1 MTRHLLAFAGL
12 AASAA
17 FFVSAAHAAPTGFF
31 FPGGAR
37 EDSVMHAPGSTLDG
51 LSVTQW
57 GMAIDANATAAA
69 QAQTTAS
76 AAIPQGQIGVA
87 DGVAGLDGNARVA
100 SPVWSPSLTSSP
112 QTLGGLQPL
121 VNAGR
126 FPVASSLA
134 SDTDPFQSPDA
145 FYIGGLPTQGWAA
158 DGTATNQTSRPGS
171 LVVAGQPWG
180 PFNGATLESLV
191 MAAGVDAQ
199 NGVCAADWRA
209 GAGHYCGADGVAQY
223 IGVTNVAAMI
233 VGNVSSFTAGSVV
246 LKTALT
252 AEQMSRLRV
261 GMYISTN
268 IVNDT
273 TVPTAATDSWGNTKL
288 AHLNYYLSIISGW
301 SADGTTIYVSGWD
314 IPWGGSHAGGQI
326 PQQITGDAIDV
337 WNSNYGAP
345 VVFIGNPD
353 NGSAHNEYLDYKG
366 YNAGDVSGVFGLAAD
381 MVAGSSTITVN
392 GTPQT
397 VAGYTTNITGAG
409 IAANTTVTAM
419 STTNGVT
426 TITLSTPTVS
436 AEDAS
441 KTSVTVF
448 SSGITGG
455 STLAHM
461 LTGDEIDLRYWATH
475 PNEVHLDGIT
485 IGVDSDSG
493 SPLGRTAL
501 TPDSYLVSLSGDIH
515 NLLVLDGPDDGN
527 IITGHSFYLHGHQGV
542 STVNGNNRPVQT
554 LFGFTGEVDG
564 DSAYNLM
571 GWEKKDLPDT
581 NGINGASFHLG
592 IVDNG
597 YANTLDP
604 SQNGAAEIVWNHNG
618 TNVGGISLCGASGCG
633 LDVRADGLMTTT
645 QQINAQNTIAMTAG
659 NQLQFIPSDNNG
671 YSYWYAPPSVG
682 GLTLSAKTYQGGDA
696 SITGYNGTFTG
707 AVTSTGSITSKA
719 DIDGAN
725 GGFSGNVTAKGTVTG
740 QNITALN
747 GGIVQFYPTATGVP
761 GPYLQAIGSGPATL
775 AAISNAGGLAYFQA
789 AQYHENLY
797 TPSSSTA
804 SCTAGDFVD
813 DANYH
818 YVCVAD
824 NSWKRVALSTF

>member
-1 MTRHLLAFAGL
+1 MNLRFIA
-12 AASAA
+12 
-17 FFVSAAHAAPTGFF
+17 VSAVLFLCPGIALAQAPIQLRGGGMQGQRTNTTWKIGPDGIAHFAALDPDTGI
-31 FPGGAR
+31 GGQKLGDIMTQVNAAVTSAKNAVTK
-37 EDSVMHAPGSTLDG
+37 DTINAPG
-51 LSVTQW
+51 
-57 GMAIDANATAAA
+57 
-69 QAQTTAS
+69 
-76 AAIPQGQIGVA
+76 
-87 DGVAGLDGNARVA
+87 GVAGLDGSARMA
-100 SPVWSPSLTSSP
+100 SAVWSPSLTSSP
-112 QTLGGLQPL
+112 VTASGAQPL
-121 VNAGR
+121 INAGR

-134 SDTDPFQSPDA
+134 NVTDPFESPDA

-314 IPWGGSHAGGQI
+314 IPWGGSHAAGQI
-326 PQQITGDAIDV
+326 PQQNAGDAVDT

-409 IAANTTVTAM
+409 IASGTTVTGM

-448 SSGITGG
+448 SSGINKGTA
-455 STLAHM
+455 TAHA
-461 LTGDEIDLRYWATH
+461 LTGDETDLRYWATR
-475 PNEVHLDGIT
+475 PNEVHLDGVT
-485 IGVDSDSG
+485 IGVSSDPG

-501 TPDSYLVSLSGDIH
+501 TPDSYLFSLSGDIH
-515 NLLVLDGPDDGN
+515 NLLILDGPDDGN
-527 IITGHSFYLHGHQGV
+527 IIEGHSFYLHGQQGV
-542 STVNGNNRPVQT
+542 STVNGDNRPIQT

-604 SQNGAAEIVWNHNG
+604 SQNGAGEIVWNHNG
-618 TNVGGISLCGASGCG
+618 TNIGGISLCGASGCG
-633 LDVRADGLMTTT
+633 LDVRADGLLTAT
-645 QQINAQNTIAMTAG
+645 QQINAKNTIAMTAG

-707 AVTSTGSITSKA
+707 AVQVTGDVKSAGNIKSSLDVTGQSFTAVASSGWTRFTSDGTTFYAKTSANGDAGIHAWKVTSTG
-719 DIDGAN
+719 
-725 GGFSGNVTAKGTVTG
+725 GFN
-740 QNITALN
+740 
-747 GGIVQFYPTATGVP
+747 
-761 GPYLQAIGSGPATL
+761 
-775 AAISNAGGLAYFQA
+775 
-789 AQYHENLY
+789 ENLS

-804 SCTAGDFVD
+804 SCTAGDFTD

>member
-37 EDSVMHAPGSTLDG
+37 EDSIMHAPGSTLDG

-69 QAQTTAS
+69 AAQTTAS
-76 AAIPQGQIGVA
+76 AAIPKAQIGIA

-134 SDTDPFQSPDA
+134 SATDPFESPDA

-158 DGTATNQTSRPGS
+158 DGAAANQTSRPGS

-180 PFNGATLESLV
+180 PFNGATLESLI

-199 NGVCAADWRA
+199 NGVCATDWRD
-209 GAGHYCGADGVAQY
+209 GAGHICGADGVAQY
-223 IGVTNVAAMI
+223 IGVTNVQAMI

-252 AEQMSRLRV
+252 AEQMSRLRI
-261 GMYISTN
+261 GMYINTN

-288 AHLNYYLSIISGW
+288 AHGNYYISIISGW

-314 IPWGGSHAGGQI
+314 IPSGGSHASGQI
-326 PQQITGDAIDV
+326 PQQNTGDAVDTWI
-337 WNSNYGAP
+337 SNYGGP
-345 VVFIGNPD
+345 VVFIGNPND
-353 NGSAHNEYLDYKG
+353 GSAHNEYLDYKG

-409 IAANTTVTAM
+409 IAANTTVTDM
-419 STTNGVT
+419 STVNGVT

-448 SSGITGG
+448 SSGISKGTA
-455 STLAHM
+455 TAHA
-461 LTGDEIDLRYWATH
+461 LTGDETDLRYWATR
-475 PNEVHLDGIT
+475 PNEVHLDGVT
-485 IGVDSDSG
+485 VGVSSDPG

-501 TPDSYLVSLSGDIH
+501 TPDSYLLSLSGDIH
-515 NLLVLDGPDDGN
+515 NLLILDGPDDGN
-527 IITGHSFYLHGHQGV
+527 IIEGHSFYLHGQEGV
-542 STVNGNNRPVQT
+542 STAGSRPIQT

-564 DSAYNLM
+564 DSSYNLM
-571 GWEKKDLPDT
+571 GWLKKDVSTTD
-581 NGINGASFHLG
+581 GIDGASFHLG
-592 IVDNG
+592 IVANG

-604 SQNGAAEIVWNHNG
+604 SQNGLGEIVWNHDGANQ
-618 TNVGGISLCGASGCG
+618 GGISLCGGSGACPF
-633 LDVRADGLMTTT
+633 DVSYSGAITTSG
-645 QQINAQNTIAMTAG
+645 QVNAQQPIAMLNG
-659 NQLQFIPSDNNG
+659 KGLQFMPSDNDG

-707 AVTSTGSITSKA
+707 VVTSAGSITSKA
-719 DIDGAN
+719 DIDGVN

-775 AAISNAGGLAYFQA
+775 AAISNAGGLAYL
-789 AQYHENLY
+789 EGSKNPL
-797 TPSSSTA
+797 
-804 SCTAGDFVD
+804 VL
-813 DANYH
+813 
-818 YVCVAD
+818 
-824 NSWKRVALSTF
+824 R